1 MKSETL
7 EIRKIRKDEISF
19 IKELQPSGWNSDLE
33 KVYNQHYEQDYFYP
47 IIALINTEIVGTGVA
62 SVNDS
67 ATWLG
72 NIIVKEG
79 RRDKGIG
86 SAITNHLI
94 NYSKTKGNGTIILT
108 ASELG
113 LPVYKKIGFQH
124 DINYLFFKSDHE
136 IRIDS
141 VSKHISPVVKSDYAK
156 IFELDHSISGER
168 RLNLLTLT
176 LRTGFKYKEDKIE
189 GFYLPDFGNGHILA
203 NSEIAGI
210 ELLKY
215 RYSLNTSSICVPETN
230 LAAIDFFKS
239 LGLYQ
244 YLKAP
249 RLFLNK
255 NVNWNP
261 QNVYSRGCGYL
272 G

>member
-1 MKSETL
+1 MSVNIQ
-7 EIRKIRKDEISF
+7 IRKIRKDEIS
-19 IKELQPSGWNSDLE
+19 ILHELQPPGWNSDLCE
-33 KVYNQHYEQDYFYP
+33 VYGQHYDHDYFHP
-47 IIALINTEIVGTGVA
+47 IVALINTEIVGTGVA
-62 SVNDS
+62 SVNDT

-72 NIIVKEG
+72 NIIVREG
-79 RRDKGIG
+79 HRNNGIG

-94 NYSKTKGNGTIILT
+94 NYSNTKGDSTIILT

-124 DINYLFFKSDHE
+124 DINYLFFKSDDH
-136 IRIDS
+136 IKIDS
-141 VSKHISPVVKSDYAK
+141 LNKHISIITESEYNK
-156 IFELDHSISGER
+156 IFELDYSITGER
-168 RLNLLTLT
+168 RVKLLASTLE
-176 LRTGFKYKEDKIE
+176 TGFKYKEDKIE
-189 GFYLPDFGNGHILA
+189 GYYLPDFGKGLILA

-210 ELLKY
+210 ELLKF
-215 RYSLNTSSICVPETN
+215 RFSLETSSICVPETN
-230 LAAIDFFKS
+230 KAAIDLFNS

-255 NVNWNP
+255 NVIWDP
-261 QNVYSRGCGYL
+261 QKVYSRGCGYL